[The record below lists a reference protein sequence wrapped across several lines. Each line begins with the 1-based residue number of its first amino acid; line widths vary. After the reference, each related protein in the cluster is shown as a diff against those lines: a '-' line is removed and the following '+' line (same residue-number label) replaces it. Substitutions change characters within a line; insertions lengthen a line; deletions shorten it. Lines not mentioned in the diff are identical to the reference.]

1 MHHNRTRFVKIL
13 FSFVLFSQLLHG
25 LDKPQINNALS
36 LTKKVQ
42 TSQKE
47 PSELAAL
54 QIDDENSSTAPF
66 CATPV
71 YPQRV
76 EDLYHFPQNIEV
88 YAKANAL
95 KHRRYY
101 EIQKSFDANYFAV
114 WNYKKPP
121 ETSKGARW
129 PFYIYRRGTA
139 YGENLQPLKPSWFK
153 KMLRQANFKQF
164 GKVSRYG
171 ITLHFTSLRNFPTHK
186 PLFRDPNRAGEGFP
200 FDYLQNSAVHANE
213 PIYISHYSKDRA
225 WTYIYTSY
233 ASGWVPS
240 YSIAFMSKKQRKKW
254 KKAKPV
260 YLLKEKVALNDT
272 NGHFLFYS
280 RVGMRL
286 SFLKKRG
293 LYTYA
298 RAVAPGAFNKPTFV
312 TIHFKHKDV
321 TIKPLRLNAKNLT
334 KITKGVMHS
343 NYGWGGLYEERD
355 CSSTLRD
362 IYTPFGIWVPRNSRQ
377 QSKVGKIISL
387 KGLDFKEKEKKIID
401 EAIPFETFLH
411 RRGHIM
417 LYLGTYEDNIMILH
431 NMWGIKTVNDNDEEG
446 RIIVG
451 KVVISTLDIGS
462 EQYGYDYNTS
472 LLPSLDRMNIIT
484 YKPTKK
490 RKKRRKHKKKAN

>member
-1 MHHNRTRFVKIL
+1 MHRNCTTL
-13 FSFVLFSQLLHG
+13 FKTLLFCLLSTQLLYA
-25 LDKPQINNALS
+25 LEKPQIEETLTLS
-36 LTKKVQ
+36 KKPP

-47 PSELAAL
+47 TLELEAL
-54 QIDDENSSTAPF
+54 QIADENSTSIPF

-76 EDLYHFPQNIEV
+76 EDLYTFPQDIKV
-88 YAKANAL
+88 YAKKNAL
-95 KHRRYY
+95 NHRRYY
-101 EIQKSFDANYFAV
+101 KIQKSYDANYFAV

-121 ETSKGARW
+121 ERASAARW
-129 PFYIYRRGTA
+129 PFYIYKKGVS
-139 YGENLQPLKPSWFK
+139 YGENLQPLKPEWFK
-153 KMLRQANFKQF
+153 KMLHQANFKQF

-171 ITLHFTSLRNFPTHK
+171 ITLHFTSLRNFPTQK

-240 YSIAFMSKKQRKKW
+240 YSIAYMSKKQRKKW
-254 KKAKPV
+254 KKSKPV
-260 YLLKEKVALNDT
+260 YLLKEKTPLYDT

-280 RVGMRL
+280 RIGMRL

-312 TIHFKHKDV
+312 SIRFKHKDV
-321 TIKPLRLNAKNLT
+321 ATKPLHLNVKNLS

-377 QSKVGKIISL
+377 QSKVGKVISL
-387 KGLDFKEKEKKIID
+387 KGLDVEEKEKKIRT

-417 LYLGTYEDNIMILH
+417 LYLGVYEDNIMILH
-431 NMWGIKTVNDNDEEG
+431 NMWGIKTVNDEKEG
-446 RIIVG
+446 RVIVG

-462 EQYGYDYNTS
+462 EQNGYDYNTS

-484 YKPTKK
+484 YKPVKKK
-490 RKKRRKHKKKAN
+490 RKKRH

>member
-1 MHHNRTRFVKIL
+1 MHHNSTILVKTL
-13 FSFVLFSQLLHG
+13 LSFVLFAQILYG
-25 LDKPQINNALS
+25 LDQPKIEDTLS
-36 LTKKVQ
+36 LSKKAQ
-42 TSQKE
+42 NPKKQITD
-47 PSELAAL
+47 LNRL
-54 QIDDENSSTAPF
+54 QIDDENSSTVPF

-76 EDLYHFPQNIEV
+76 EDLYNFPQDIEV
-88 YAKANAL
+88 YAKKNAL
-95 KHRRYY
+95 QHRRYY
-101 EIQKSFDANYFAV
+101 KIQKSFDANYFSV
-114 WNYKKPP
+114 WRYKKPP
-121 ETSKGARW
+121 ESAKGARW
-129 PFYIYRRGTA
+129 PFYIYRRGVA
-139 YGENLQPLKPSWFK
+139 YGENLQPLKSEWFK

-164 GKVSRYG
+164 GKISRYG

-240 YSIAFMSKKQRKKW
+240 HSIAYMSKKQRKKW
-254 KKAKPV
+254 KNSKPV
-260 YLLKEKVALNDT
+260 YILKEKIPLYDT

-280 RVGMRL
+280 RIGMRL

-312 TIHFKHKDV
+312 YIRFKHKDV
-321 TIKPLRLNAKNLT
+321 ATKPLHLNVKNLT
-334 KITKGVMHS
+334 KITKGVMNS

-377 QSKVGKIISL
+377 QSKVGKMISL
-387 KGLDFKEKEKKIID
+387 KGLDVEEKEKKIKT
-401 EAIPFETFLH
+401 EGIPFETFLH

-417 LYLGTYEDNIMILH
+417 LYLGVYEDNIMILH
-431 NMWGIKTVNDNDEEG
+431 NMWGIKTVNDEKEG
-446 RIIVG
+446 RVIVG
-451 KVVISTLDIGS
+451 KVVISTLEIGS
-462 EQYGYDYNTS
+462 EQNGYDYNTS

-484 YKPTKK
+484 YKPVKKK
-490 RKKRRKHKKKAN
+490 RKKRR